1 MTPVEFF
8 FDFASPYGY
17 VASRFIE
24 ALSARHGRQ
33 VRWRPFLLGVAFKA
47 TGAEALVNYPLKG
60 DYAVHDIA
68 RTCRMHQ
75 IKFSLPSGFPHAML
89 APSRA
94 FYWLHD
100 QDEAL
105 AKRFAVAVYDAYFAE
120 GRICSNLDV
129 TSDVAV
135 SLGVDR
141 EDILAAMKRLDI
153 KERLKTETNI
163 AIKRGVFGSP
173 FFLVDG
179 EPFWGADRLDH
190 LELWLSGGGW

>member
-24 ALSARHGRQ
+24 ALSARHGRR
-33 VRWRPFLLGVAFKA
+33 VRWRPFMLGAAFKA

-68 RTCRMHQ
+68 RTCRMHR
-75 IKFSLPSGFPHAML
+75 IDFSLPSGFPHAML

-100 QDEAL
+100 QDEEL
-105 AKRFAVAVYDAYFAE
+105 AKRFALAIYNAYFVE
-120 GRICSNLDV
+120 GRSCSNPDV
-129 TSDVAV
+129 TAEVAG
-135 SLGVDR
+135 SLGVER
-141 EDILAAMKRLDI
+141 ADILAAMKRLNI
-153 KERLKTETNI
+153 KERLKTETDL
-163 AIKRGVFGSP
+163 AIQRGVFGSP

-179 EPFWGADRLDH
+179 EPFWGADRLDQ
-190 LELWLSGGGW
+190 LEIWLSGGGW